1 MSLQHF
7 VVNVFILLEVK
18 EKDVSKELVGGA
30 Q

>member
-18 EKDVSKELVGGA
+18 QKDVSKELVGGA

>member
-1 MSLQHF
+1 MFLGHF

-18 EKDVSKELVGGA
+18 AKDVSNELVGGA